1 MGQKTI
7 SGHDFD
13 ALSANRD
20 NPTAVLVL
28 EDGTIFTGFG
38 FGATTTNVGEV
49 CFNTSM
55 TGYQEIIT
63 IAPDDALQDGGGN
76 AKALTAPFT
85 PPGVV
90 FQGSSHGNISDA
102 GAGNGTTTGTLL
114 VGEKVEYQATFTLDQ
129 ATIDSGQIRNC
140 FSAQA
145 IVKSTGANV
154 NDSLDTC
161 VDTTI
166 PHVPVIEVTKIASVD
181 DVNNSS
187 TNDVGDIITY
197 DI

>member
-1 MGQKTI
+1 MCI
-7 SGHDFD
+7 
-13 ALSANRD
+13 RD
-20 NPTAVLVL
+20 RIN
-28 EDGTIFTGFG
+28 
-38 FGATTTNVGEV
+38 N
-49 CFNTSM
+49 
-55 TGYQEIIT
+55 GYQEIIT

-90 FQGSSHGNISDA
+90 FQGSTHGNISDA

-187 TNDVGDIITY
+187 TNCLLYTSDAADE
-197 DI
+197 